1 MAPPTILSTATVPVQ
16 DRSTKSRWALVV
28 TCVAAFMVTL
38 DALVVITALPAIQQS
53 FGASLD
59 SLQWTINAYTL
70 AFAAGIVTASTLGD
84 RYGRRRI
91 FASGVAL
98 FALSSAACAL
108 APSADSLI
116 VARTVQGLAGAMVA
130 PTALTILTSAFSVER
145 RGAIVGV
152 YGGVTGLAVA
162 SGPLVGGVLTQ
173 ALGWHSVF
181 WLNVP
186 IGLVA
191 AALALSR
198 LDESYGPASPLDL
211 PAVGLVS
218 GGAVG
223 IVLGLVRASDQGW
236 ASPETV
242 LSLGLGILL
251 MAGFVVWELR
261 AADPMVP
268 MRMFRNV
275 TFSAANAT
283 AFFMTGS
290 QFAAAFLIAQYFQ
303 LGQGYSPMET
313 GLRVLPWTATP
324 LVVAP
329 LAGAASDRLGRRP
342 LLLLGMFLEALGFVL
357 FVFVATTDAAYW
369 QVILPLVVSGVGVSM
384 VLPVAP
390 AAVLSAVA
398 PIDVGRASAVSNTLQ
413 RFGTAFGVA
422 VATAVFIANGSLA
435 NPDSFSAGF
444 RPALLAVAGLAVL
457 GALSALA
464 VRKPEAILAHAAVD
478 PATSAVLAA

>member
-1 MAPPTILSTATVPVQ
+1 MTNRLN
-16 DRSTKSRWALVV
+16 SRWALVV

-38 DALVVITALPAIQQS
+38 DALVVITALPAIRQS
-53 FGASLD
+53 LGASLD

-91 FASGVAL
+91 FASGVVL

-108 APSADSLI
+108 SPGAEFLI
-116 VARTVQGLAGAMVA
+116 VARSVQGLAGAMVA
-130 PTALTILTSAFSVER
+130 PTALTILTSAFPAER
-145 RGAIVGV
+145 RGAIVGM
-152 YGGVTGLAVA
+152 YGGVSGLAVA

-173 ALGWHSVF
+173 TLSWHAVF

-186 IGLVA
+186 IGLLA
-191 AALALSR
+191 AVLAMSR
-198 LDESYGPASPLDL
+198 LDETYGPGSPIDL

-223 IVLGLVRASDQGW
+223 IVLGLVRAADQGW

-242 LSLGLGILL
+242 ISLGLGILL
-251 MAGFVVWELR
+251 TAGFVAWELR
-261 AADPMVP
+261 AADPMLP
-268 MRMFRNV
+268 MRMFRGAK
-275 TFSAANAT
+275 FSAANAT
-283 AFFMTGS
+283 AFFMAGS

-303 LGQGYSPMET
+303 LGQGHSPMDT
-313 GLRVLPWTATP
+313 GLRILPWTATP
-324 LVVAP
+324 LLVAP
-329 LAGAASDRLGRRP
+329 LSGVLSDRLGRRP
-342 LLLLGMFLEALGFVL
+342 LLLAGMILEALGFV
-357 FVFVATTDAAYW
+357 VFDYIATTDAGYW
-369 QVILPLVVSGVGVSM
+369 QVIIPLVVSGIGVSM

-398 PIDVGRASAVSNTLQ
+398 PVDMGRASAVSNTLQ

-435 NPDSFSAGF
+435 NPATFSAGF

-457 GALSALA
+457 GALTALA
-464 VRKPEAILAHAAVD
+464 VREPQAAPAHAAAE
-478 PATSAVLAA
+478 PAMAAALAA